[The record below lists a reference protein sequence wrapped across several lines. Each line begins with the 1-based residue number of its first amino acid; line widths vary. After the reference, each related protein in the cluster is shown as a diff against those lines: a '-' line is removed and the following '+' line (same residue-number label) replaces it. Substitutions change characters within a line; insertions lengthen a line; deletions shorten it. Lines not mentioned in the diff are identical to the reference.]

1 MKKRICAFILSAV
14 LLIGT
19 VLPLTGFMETEAS
32 GLSFGE
38 QQLIE
43 ETIPPET
50 GTGFSGKEA
59 VLDEPEMPLP
69 EPESLPAPDRLQS
82 EETISFDD
90 PQDESSVSAPIIQPE
105 APLQTVPQD
114 KTFQETDSYCEGEMS
129 ID

>member
-50 GTGFSGKEA
+50 GTGFSGEEA

-69 EPESLPAPDRLQS
+69 EPESLPAPDGLQS

-90 PQDESSVSAPIIQPE
+90 PQDESSVSSPIIQPE
-105 APLQTVPQD
+105 APLQTGPQD
-114 KTFQETDSYCEGEMS
+114 KTFQ
-129 ID
+129 